1 MHLPP
6 ATSDGPGRPTHLQ
19 VSVLEPIDE
28 PGRKGWRVAWRT
40 DGEAG
45 GVPTWLLRAERTQE
59 FVEVEVEGGAETEY
73 VCWETF
79 FGPMAWVVRLAVGGR
94 VAEGFGGWMEG
105 LRGVVEGR

>member
-1 MHLPP
+1 M
-6 ATSDGPGRPTHLQ
+6 
-19 VSVLEPIDE
+19 
-28 PGRKGWRVAWRT
+28 
-40 DGEAG
+40 
-45 GVPTWLLRAERTQE
+45 LRAERTQE

-79 FGPMAWVVRLAVGGR
+79 FGPMAWVVRLAVGER